1 MKKKLLCISVA
12 MVMMLSS
19 FASGFAALVLDPINL
34 DAIRSESASVV
45 YEGNKPLITAEK
57 ILDGLNADA
66 GATIFDQAKHQAQ
79 LTPIETAC
87 GATQALTAGN
97 VDASVTHITATLTD
111 YQKQYLM
118 ALVMA
123 EGNSALADALAN
135 PIYDTSAKTLRESFG
150 TLGAYRTY
158 MAGVFTAF
166 SINANDY
173 AAYADDAKQYV
184 AEPIIAFLKI
194 LFSELGTEV
203 GGMRDTYVTEFL
215 TDDRAK
221 KTFAVLFGEALTHE
235 VVSDSVDSHK
245 GIVRHVKNYLSANP
259 GVIADVKTAME
270 TVLDPDAV
278 QISAAC
284 DILGGLAYAAY
295 DSCATCS
302 DSIRDDVA
310 MLLGDGNDTGLFEQ
324 MLIDIN
330 QPLACNAWINLFLSE
345 YVQMTLASGDL
356 NTISAATPNPSRKTI
371 ADGTSASFEFENLED
386 YGIGGSN
393 VALPNDYFDVVCY
406 YEDGTENTNV
416 AYNSAEGKMVVTRD
430 DAKPATYEGFITVYR
445 KDAAGSLDTFIESYP
460 VEIRNYIPSGG
471 GGVSRYTI
479 SYETNGGTQ
488 LSSESHAKGK
498 VVELTKAPTKEGYI
512 FAGWYL
518 DKELTQKVT
527 SIVMDKSV
535 KLYAAWTKD
544 GSAVVSNVP
553 VPEILNG
560 DDHYAYIM
568 GYPDGTILPQG
579 NITRAETATIIF
591 RLLKDEI
598 RDKNITNENAFADV
612 NEEDWFNTAISTLAA
627 LGIVQGRTETEFM
640 PNEKITRAEFSV
652 IMARIADFSHEA
664 SHEFKDVSSHWAED
678 YIYEAAA
685 YGWIAGYE
693 DATFRP
699 DQFITRAEA
708 MTLTNRVLRRVPE
721 NKDALLDGMT
731 EWSDNK
737 NTNAWYYIAV
747 QEATNSHKYERKNET
762 FEIWTE
768 LMEAKDWTQYE

>member
-1 MKKKLLCISVA
+1 MKKKLLCITVA

-19 FASGFAALVLDPINL
+19 FASGFAALILDPIDL

-57 ILDGLNADA
+57 ILDGLKASA
-66 GATIFDQAKHQAQ
+66 GADIFDHAKRQYQ
-79 LTPIETAC
+79 LDKISA
-87 GATQALTAGN
+87 ANAVVAAAN
-97 VDASVTHITATLTD
+97 VDASVSHITTGLTD

-123 EGNSALADALAN
+123 YDENNTAVKDALEN
-135 PIYDTSAKTLRESFG
+135 PAYDTSAKTLRESFG
-150 TLGAYRTY
+150 TLDAYRTY
-158 MAGVFTAF
+158 MEGVFTTF
-166 SINANDY
+166 PIDANDY
-173 AAYADDAKQYV
+173 DTYADDAKEYV

-194 LFSELGTEV
+194 LFSELGTEA

-215 TDDRAK
+215 TNDQAK
-221 KTFAVLFGEALTHE
+221 KTFAVLFGEALTE
-235 VVSDSVDSHK
+235 EIVSDSADSHK
-245 GIVRHVKNYLSANP
+245 GIVRHVKSYLSANP
-259 GVIADVKTAME
+259 SVITDVKADME
-270 TVLDPDAV
+270 TVLNPDEV
-278 QISAAC
+278 KISEAC

-295 DSCATCS
+295 DNCATCN

-310 MLLGDGNDTGLFEQ
+310 MLLGNGSDTGLFEQ

-330 QPLACNAWINLFLSE
+330 QPDACNAWINLFLSE

-356 NTISAATPNPSRKTI
+356 NTISAATPNPSTKTI

-386 YGIGGSN
+386 YGIGGNN
-393 VALPNDYFDVVCY
+393 VALPNDYFDIVCY

-430 DAKPATYEGFITVYR
+430 DAKPATYGGFITVYR
-445 KDAAGSLDTFIESYP
+445 KDAVGSVDTFIESYP
-460 VEIRNYIPSGG
+460 VEIRNYTPSGG
-471 GGVSRYTI
+471 GVTRYTI

-488 LSSESHAKGK
+488 LSNETHAKGK
-498 VVELTKAPTKEGYI
+498 VVELTKVPTKEGYI

-527 SIVMDKSV
+527 SIVVDKSV

-544 GSAVVSNVP
+544 GSTVVSNVP

-560 DDHYAYIM
+560 EDHYAYIM

-598 RDKNITNENAFADV
+598 RDKNITEENVFTDV
-612 NEEDWFNTAISTLAA
+612 NEGEWYNTAVSTLAA
-627 LGIVQGRTETEFM
+627 LGIVQGRTQTEFM

-737 NTNAWYYIAV
+737 DTNTWYYIAV

-768 LMEAKDWTQYE
+768 LMDAKDWTQYE